1 MNNLRKKTPLEIG
14 NLQVKMSFS
23 LFVILL
29 YMRTFLIKT
38 LCSELGE
45 LVQLH
50 LMAAL
55 GQCLKT
61 GRRMLI
67 RTGVN

>member
-1 MNNLRKKTPLEIG
+1 M
-14 NLQVKMSFS
+14 KMSFF
-23 LFVILL
+23 LFVIFL
-29 YMRTFLIKT
+29 YMRNFLIKT

-50 LMAAL
+50 LMAAI

-67 RTGVN
+67 ITGVN